1 MGDEMS
7 KDLTTATVEETTA
20 IKEYEFA
27 AAKKKEKSSVCVVHA
42 ENLD

>member
-1 MGDEMS
+1 MDDECQEN
-7 KDLTTATVEETTA
+7 LIPATVEEITA

-27 AAKKKEKSSVCVVHA
+27 AAKKKENSSVCVVHA